1 MEMNLLMGLSISFAL
16 ALFLTIITDGEIKV
30 FLAWLLVF
38 VALMVFGGL
47 LELWVLMLVFLAVIV
62 IMYLEFHGLGNNGIQ

>member
-1 MEMNLLMGLSISFAL
+1 MGLSISFAL